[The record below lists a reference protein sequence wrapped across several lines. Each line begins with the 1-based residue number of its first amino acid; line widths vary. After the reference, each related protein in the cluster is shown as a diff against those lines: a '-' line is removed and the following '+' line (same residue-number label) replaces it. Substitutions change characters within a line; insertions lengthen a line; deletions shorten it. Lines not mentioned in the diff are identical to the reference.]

1 MNDSSP
7 APAKRVDTR
16 KGDVALVIPTLN
28 EERHIGALLA
38 AMTVQAPDRVRE
50 IIVVDGGST
59 DATRTIVDAA
69 TDPRVRLLPNP
80 ARLQS
85 VGVNRAAREASPD
98 VTVLIRVD
106 AHAHYPDS
114 FVADLLAAH
123 AESGAQS
130 VVNRLR
136 SVGVTPFQRAVAA
149 ASNSP
154 FGTGGAA
161 HRSGG
166 AVGFI
171 DHGHHAL
178 FDRATFVALGGYDE
192 AFIANEDAEY
202 DVRLRASG
210 GRIWFTDTA
219 AIDYFPRATPA
230 ALARQYFRY
239 GQGRARTRAKH
250 HERLRPRQ
258 MIPPLMVIGLAVAL
272 VASFLF
278 PPALVVPAVY
288 FLGVVA
294 ATGILM
300 ARTRDPAVIAAV
312 LVLPIMHIC
321 WGWGFLSTLLKG
333 RAKP

>member
-1 MNDSSP
+1 MR
-7 APAKRVDTR
+7 A
-16 KGDVALVIPTLN
+16 GGVALIIPTLN
-28 EERHIGALLA
+28 EEAHISALLA
-38 AMTVQAPDRVRE
+38 AMTAQAVDRVDE
-50 IIVVDGGST
+50 IIVVDGGSM
-59 DATRTIVDAA
+59 DATRSLVCAA
-69 TDPRVRLLPNP
+69 TDPRVRLLSNP

-85 VGVNRAAREASPD
+85 AGVNRAARDASSD
-98 VTVLIRVD
+98 VKVFIRVD
-106 AHAHYPDS
+106 AHARYPDN

-166 AVGFI
+166 KSGFI

-178 FDRATFVALGGYDE
+178 FDRAAFVALGGYDE

-210 GRIWFTDTA
+210 GRIWFTDKA
-219 AIDYFPRATPA
+219 VIDYFPRATPGS
-230 ALARQYFRY
+230 LARQYFRY

-258 MIPPLMVIGLAVAL
+258 LIPPLMVVGLAVSL
-272 VASFLF
+272 LASFIFL
-278 PPALVVPAVY
+278 PALVVPALY
-288 FLGVVA
+288 LLGVGA
-294 ATGILM
+294 ATAILM
-300 ARTRDPAVIAAV
+300 ARNRDPAVIAAA
-312 LVLPIMHIC
+312 LVLPIMHFC
-321 WGWGFLSTLLKG
+321 WGTGFIAETISSSSYSRRG
-333 RAKP
+333 PQRRGYSE